1 MSELF
6 KMEIIDSFFGYV
18 TGLGDYV
25 IRIPL
30 IIVISYLLGS
40 VNTSI
45 IVSKYFLK
53 KDIRNYGSGN
63 AGFTNA
69 VRSMGVKL
77 ALIVLFG
84 DVLKCAVACIIGQLI
99 FCESM
104 SFADGSAGRLLAGAF
119 VFLGHIYPLYFRF
132 RGGKGALTLAVTV
145 AMFDWRIF
153 LFGLAVFL
161 AVVFITRYI
170 SLGSIVIAAL
180 FPLAV
185 LISSLIEHTPTDM
198 TIGCTAVAAVM
209 GATLIIKH
217 RTNIVRL
224 AKGTESRFSFK
235 GKPLI
240 EGADKIDLSKKK

>member
-1 MSELF
+1 MDQ
-6 KMEIIDSFFGYV
+6 IIAYFTDI
-18 TGLGDYV
+18 GDFA

-30 IIVISYLLGS
+30 IALISYLLGS
-40 VNTSI
+40 LNTSI
-45 IVSKYFLK
+45 IVSKYYLK

-69 VRSMGVKL
+69 VRSMGIKL

-84 DVLKCAVACIIGQLI
+84 DIAKCAIACILGQLI

-104 SFADGSAGRLLAGAF
+104 SFVDGSAGRLLAGAF

-132 RGGKGALTLAVTV
+132 KGGKGALTLAVTV

-153 LFGLAVFL
+153 LIGLVIFF
-161 AVVFITRYI
+161 AVVLISKFI
-170 SLGSIVIAAL
+170 SLGSITIAAF
-180 FPLAV
+180 FPVAV
-185 LISSLIEHTPTDM
+185 FIFAKIDSATLNTTLWSS
-198 TIGCTAVAAVM
+198 AVALGM
-209 GATLIIKH
+209 GAILIIKH

-224 AKGTESRFSFK
+224 IKGTESKFSFK

-240 EGADKIDLSKKK
+240 EGADKVDLKKNRK